1 MAHTHIREN
10 TTPMARPRPIVR
22 ARHQR
27 PHSRVSS
34 NYRPRH
40 QTGWARPAWQQKYL
54 AGLIGTE
61 IAAAFMGAAVAFVA
75 RFGVVNSHSRIYVF
89 TLLLLPLLWLTMLGL
104 ARAFES
110 RYLFVGTD
118 EYQRVVHAALGLTAL
133 VALVSYAFEL
143 PISRAF
149 VLIAIPVT
157 AMCSILARF
166 LWRQWLHRVR
176 RYGRCMKKVI
186 VVGHESSVAALTG
199 QLQREHYHG
208 LQVVGACVPTGRA
221 QGAMLEFDAP
231 VRGGFEDV
239 ADAVSASGADTV
251 IVLSCPEFDG
261 VALRRLAWRLER
273 GEVELI
279 VASALVDVAGDRTTV
294 RPVDGLPML
303 HLEHAT
309 LTGAR
314 HVIKEL
320 VDRVGAFALLILL
333 SPLLVGSIVAIR
345 ASSPGPALFKQERIG
360 RGGVPFTIWKFR
372 TMYVDAEQRLA
383 GLQHLN
389 ETDGVL
395 FKMRED
401 PRVTKVGK
409 FLRRFSID
417 ELPQLINVLRGNMS
431 LVGPRPPLKTEVAAY
446 APDTRR
452 RLAVKPGMTGLWQV
466 SGRSDL
472 SWEEAVRLDLRYVER
487 WSLSLDLVIL
497 LRTVTAVARTQGAY

>member
-1 MAHTHIREN
+1 MAHTNIREN
-10 TTPMARPRPIVR
+10 PVPIARRQAPVGTRDE
-22 ARHQR
+22 R

-54 AGLIGTE
+54 ASLIGTE
-61 IAAAFMGAAVAFVA
+61 VAAAFLGAAVAFVA
-75 RFGVVNSHSRIYVF
+75 RFGVVNSHSRIYIF
-89 TLLLLPLLWLTMLGL
+89 TLLLLPVLWLTMLGL

-157 AMCSILARF
+157 AMSSIVARF
-166 LWRQWLHRVR
+166 VWRQWLHRMR
-176 RYGRCMKKVI
+176 RHGRCMKKVI

-231 VRGGFEDV
+231 VWGGFDEV
-239 ADAVSASGADTV
+239 AEAVSASRADTV

-261 VALRRLAWRLER
+261 VALRRLGWRLER
-273 GEVELI
+273 GEVDLI

-309 LTGAR
+309 
-314 HVIKEL
+314 
-320 VDRVGAFALLILL
+320 
-333 SPLLVGSIVAIR
+333 
-345 ASSPGPALFKQERIG
+345 
-360 RGGVPFTIWKFR
+360 
-372 TMYVDAEQRLA
+372 
-383 GLQHLN
+383 
-389 ETDGVL
+389 
-395 FKMRED
+395 
-401 PRVTKVGK
+401 
-409 FLRRFSID
+409 
-417 ELPQLINVLRGNMS
+417 
-431 LVGPRPPLKTEVAAY
+431 
-446 APDTRR
+446 
-452 RLAVKPGMTGLWQV
+452 
-466 SGRSDL
+466 
-472 SWEEAVRLDLRYVER
+472 
-487 WSLSLDLVIL
+487 
-497 LRTVTAVARTQGAY
+497 